1 MEEWR
6 RLKKICANP
15 NLLTEVSFSSHLE
28 YPDGSVPMV
37 AKTNTGRMSPVRAR
51 TLKEYDTQI
60 QELKKENFNL
70 KLRIYYLEE
79 RMNQKYGDEDV
90 FKTNIQLKVDV
101 ESLRNQL
108 ADKQKLLQHASVA
121 LEAMSASHQE
131 QLENEVAKVRE
142 DLEQKLESAEENL
155 EISDKRLKDA
165 LNRIQELE
173 DDVQKLATELHEAN
187 DRNKKFLFE
196 IEDVKK
202 KLAEKERQVGDLTGN
217 LRETEDKI
225 KEELDKLKRN
235 VSRKDRD
242 IQRLSVSMKEN
253 RNVDCSAF
261 LELTQ
266 LQDMVDDQR
275 LSLEKLQAK
284 SSQQEQEIQK
294 KNQMI
299 GKLEDLLRVKDQ
311 EIKNFSQKI
320 GELDN
325 KIAYLTEGKEKRSAL
340 IAGLTEKLKNAHNMN
355 ADLESRIEEL
365 ESELQDMQNKLAAAE
380 VEKNKEH
387 AALLETEDRVTL
399 LKDQIKLHEN
409 ELEKFVKTLGKKEG
423 ELAGFKELLKKA
435 DESLKQSEKAVENL
449 EEQIHKERQLAEERL
464 RDTEQKLK
472 ECTPEFK
479 KHLEGRTGE
488 IEKLKQALLEKEQK
502 IDAANMLVLSMQ
514 QKIAELEKELEERD
528 QKNKNALRNAD
539 IALQDALDGKASA
552 LEAKDRII
560 RRLQGSIE
568 SKEQELQVTFQ
579 QSPKTDDAK
588 IHHLQQQ
595 LREKDKLLE
604 EITADRKCVL
614 ERNDQELQA
623 LRQRLREREDAMD
636 DLSAKYKKE
645 LSNYRKE
652 IEDLQNEFIKK
663 EAEFLSKLKDLLNID
678 AICHRL
684 NITVSGDATLQQ
696 VLLEQMKDLLMKMRP
711 EPQGDRS
718 VIVEVNSSH
727 QHSPLNRTTATTTST
742 SENGTSSKHG
752 HSKIPVARKGSSEN
766 SDEVEML
773 KKRLIDAEAQIEYLN
788 KTLKATEETVHH
800 QTQKMKQYEGIL
812 VKHELLPTGLSPSN
826 SESNLFNLSPKRSPE
841 HVRSIENLTLGQ
853 NGNSITAR
861 SPSPPIS
868 LQLTME
874 PNTDQRDDIS
884 KLKDENTKLR
894 DQVEGYRRLVN
905 VLKSRSFSSEQNKT
919 VDVSAMQRSDKGQD
933 INQVEGQN
941 TDIQNIDS
949 RLDTWLMDIANFL
962 QELGQQDQDGGF
974 GGQGKPKISRL
985 RQGLAHARG
994 TIKSLSSAS
1003 VATQDGT
1010 VSSSNRVASNSFPQ
1024 NGSVDREDNRNDVF
1038 ITECGPKQG
1047 LQTSSE
1053 TPLPNEIHSHRDER
1067 MASTEQIRC
1076 RVVSGISDFG
1086 VSGKSYSTEV
1096 EMDNVSNNMQNIHSV
1111 HGNNSTGP
1119 RALYQ
1124 QFWRGS
1130 RMSSL
1135 GYSRLSN
1142 MFDSSAQH
1150 GRLADR
1156 EMSEETLT
1164 QSFLNEE
1171 HLPDFDQRSI
1181 SQLSDFSMYA
1191 DLDSDPRQSQAMPS
1205 LSEDKLK
1212 SRLSTMEQINK
1223 TMQEELTLYESLA
1236 RKSLGDTKMD
1246 VLLQHLEELRA
1257 LRIRM
1262 EKGLSG
1268 TGEIHEQM
1276 ASTLMEE
1283 QEKQKNTCLL
1293 IDQEA
1298 LIQDLQQL
1306 NFNLQQK
1313 IQQEEDNNKK
1323 QGLLLE
1329 ENVKK
1334 TECLWKENQQKEEEL
1349 LKSMTKIHEL
1359 ENLMKEYNNIEN
1371 LITQKQQEIE
1381 TCWTRNCELEATV
1394 KELESK
1400 LSLENPLKEKVAKL
1414 EIALKQYREN
1424 EGREQNL
1431 IKQYKDRLSEFEIR
1445 LTQYHDAEEH
1455 HLGLMSSLKEKR
1467 NHLEQQVKLL
1477 NEKDD
1482 KNQDIIKQK
1491 MHLIV
1496 EQKERISQ
1504 LESNIREH
1512 KEIQEKQREVANELR
1527 RQLKS
1532 QNEEMTHLQELLH
1545 KNESII
1551 FELKQA
1557 LERSKSQLNEEAQNL
1572 QAQVEVTDKFKK
1584 DLDDRN
1590 ERIKQLE
1597 SSIKDH
1603 LRKLEYKSTIITEQ
1617 KSKFED
1623 KLRIISQQKQDLD
1636 RQAET
1641 IRQHEEKGEKQEQVI
1656 QLLQEKIRQLEDKLH
1671 NIQSEGNTKLQV
1683 LESTL
1688 AKQNESVTTLTRK
1701 NEKLDK
1707 NAKILLKE
1715 LRKYQCEMKV
1725 AHSRLREKDDVNRS
1739 LKLELSVH
1747 ERLNEANK
1755 QGASSENYHGILL
1768 DLLKEVKLLR
1778 TQMELFIEAN
1788 ENLRKQM
1795 AELLHSKGS
1804 NRGKDESPAR
1814 SQGTD
1819 EPDGQ
1824 PTPEKLRSTEISTQ
1838 SEHQRSETDIPSAT
1852 DVDKLLSMSSMAFGR
1867 ESEGGLL
1874 VPEPIMKAPGLMDH
1888 FPSPDTTSSV
1898 DSGNIDEIDHLSEV
1912 GFGGS
1917 KSFGNNTWPIAQQD
1931 LPTPSSS
1938 KQMSLHSS
1946 LMMGSRTSL
1955 EKSPFCVPG
1964 PVYRQ
1969 TSLEGSLSYR
1979 VSDSPKYVSVTDIHR
1994 GLMPYKVDSD
2004 LRQLFAVGKIDD
2016 FEKLQKENRE
2026 SVVLLKGMEARVK
2039 ERLKFFQKMTTSEN
2053 VEYSTLKQL
2062 FMSMENLRICLAE
2075 EKSLIGC
2082 FWVTELPAPNEKG
2095 EFIDPKLHE
2104 ENAELRLQ
2112 LDLLIRK
2119 HEFMSSL
2126 VKDAN
2131 ECVHLANEEKLR
2143 MEEKIYQSL
2152 QETAEAVTQAKL
2164 NLEKQASRQNEMKKF
2179 IADGKQSSKSKG
2191 GNSQ

>member
-142 DLEQKLESAEENL
+142 DLEQKLESAEDNL

-165 LNRIQELE
+165 LNRVQELE
-173 DDVQKLATELHEAN
+173 DDIQKLATEFQEAN

-196 IEDVKK
+196 IEELKK

-217 LRETEDKI
+217 LRETEDKL
-225 KEELDKLKRN
+225 KEELDKLKTN

-242 IQRLSVSMKEN
+242 I
-253 RNVDCSAF
+253 
-261 LELTQ
+261 
-266 LQDMVDDQR
+266 QDMVDDQR
-275 LSLEKLQAK
+275 LSLEKMQAT
-284 SSQQEQEIQK
+284 SIQQEQQIQK

-299 GKLEDLLRVKDQ
+299 GKLEDLLREKDQ

-320 GELDN
+320 GELDK

-340 IAGLTEKLKNAHNMN
+340 IAGLTDKLKNAHNMN
-355 ADLESRIEEL
+355 ADLESRTEEL
-365 ESELQDMQNKLAAAE
+365 ESELRDMQNKLAASE
-380 VEKNKEH
+380 IEKNKVH
-387 AALLETEDRVTL
+387 AALLETEDRMTL
-399 LKDQIKLHEN
+399 FKDQIRLHEN
-409 ELEKFVKTLGKKEG
+409 EMEKLVKTLGKKEG

-435 DESLKQSEKAVENL
+435 EESLKQSEESVENL
-449 EEQIHKERQLAEERL
+449 EKQIHRERQLADERL
-464 RDTEQKLK
+464 RDTEQKVK
-472 ECTPEFK
+472 ECTPEFR
-479 KHLEGRTGE
+479 KHLEGRTIE
-488 IEKLKQALLEKEQK
+488 IEKFNQALQEKEQK
-502 IDAANMLVLSMQ
+502 VNAANMLLLSMQ
-514 QKIAELEKELEERD
+514 QKIADLEKELEERD
-528 QKNKNALRNAD
+528 EKNKNALRNAEK
-539 IALQDALDGKASA
+539 ALQDALDGKASA

-568 SKEQELQVTFQ
+568 SKEQELQETFQ

-604 EITADRKCVL
+604 EITADRNCVL
-614 ERNDQELQA
+614 ERRDQELQA

-636 DLSAKYKKE
+636 DLSEKYKKE
-645 LSNYRKE
+645 LRNYKKE
-652 IEDLQNEFIKK
+652 IEDLQNEFIRK
-663 EAEFLSKLKDLLNID
+663 EAEFLSKMKDLLNID

-684 NITVSGDATLQQ
+684 NITVSGDATLQLQ
-696 VLLEQMKDLLMKMRP
+696 EVLLEQMKDVLKMMHP

-718 VIVEVNSSH
+718 VVVEVNSTH
-727 QHSPLNRTTATTTST
+727 QLVPLDRTTGTANST
-742 SENGTSSKHG
+742 SENGTSSKQG
-752 HSKIPVARKGSSEN
+752 YSKIPVARKKLSEDN
-766 SDEVEML
+766 DEVEML
-773 KKRLIDAEAQIEYLN
+773 NKRLTDAEAQIEYLS
-788 KTLKATEETVHH
+788 KTLKATEEIVHQ
-800 QTQKMKQYEGIL
+800 QTQKMKHYKEIL
-812 VKHELLPTGLSPSN
+812 VEHELLPTHLSRSN
-826 SESNLFNLSPKRSPE
+826 SESSLLNWSPRSPE
-841 HVRSIENLTLGQ
+841 HVRSLDNLTLGQ
-853 NGNSITAR
+853 NGNSVMAT
-861 SPSPPIS
+861 SSFPPVS

-874 PNTDQRDDIS
+874 PNSDQRDEIS
-884 KLKDENTKLR
+884 ELKDENTRLR
-894 DQVEGYRRLVN
+894 DQVEGYRRLVT
-905 VLKSRSFSSEQNKT
+905 VLKSRCLSLEQNKT
-919 VDVSAMQRSDKGQD
+919 VDGSAMPSYDKDQD
-933 INQVEGQN
+933 QVEGQN
-941 TDIQNIDS
+941 TDIQNIDA
-949 RLDTWLMDIANFL
+949 RLDTWLKDIANFL

-974 GGQGKPKISRL
+974 RGQGKATISRL

-1024 NGSVDREDNRNDVF
+1024 NGSESVDRTDNRSDVF

-1047 LQTSSE
+1047 QQTASR
-1053 TPLPNEIHSHRDER
+1053 TPFPNVVDSHLDER
-1067 MASTEQIRC
+1067 EASTEQPRC
-1076 RVVSGISDFG
+1076 RVVSGVSDFG
-1086 VSGKSYSTEV
+1086 VSGKSYNTDV
-1096 EMDNVSNNMQNIHSV
+1096 EMDNVSNNTKNIHPL
-1111 HGNNSTGP
+1111 HGNSSTGP
-1119 RALYQ
+1119 KLPYQ
-1124 QFWRGS
+1124 QFWKVS

-1135 GYSRLSN
+1135 GYGRPSN
-1142 MFDSSAQH
+1142 MYDSNPQH

-1171 HLPDFDQRSI
+1171 QLPDLDQRSI
-1181 SQLSDFSMYA
+1181 SQLSDFSMYV
-1191 DLDSDPRQSQAMPS
+1191 DLDSDPGQSQALPS

-1223 TMQEELTLYESLA
+1223 TMQEELSLYESLA
-1236 RKSLGDTKMD
+1236 RKSIGDTKMD
-1246 VLLQHLEELRA
+1246 VLLQHLEELRE

-1268 TGEIHEQM
+1268 TGEIQEQM

-1298 LIQDLQQL
+1298 VIQDLQQL
-1306 NFNLQQK
+1306 IFNLQQK
-1313 IQQEEDNNKK
+1313 VQQEEENSRK
-1323 QGLLLE
+1323 QRHLLE
-1329 ENVKK
+1329 ENEKR
-1334 TECLWKENQQKEEEL
+1334 TECLWRENQEKEEDL

-1359 ENLMKEYNNIEN
+1359 EDLMKEYNNIEN
-1371 LITQKQQEIE
+1371 LITQKQHEIE
-1381 TCWTRNCELEATV
+1381 TCWARNHELEASV
-1394 KELESK
+1394 KELETK
-1400 LSLENPLKEKVAKL
+1400 LSLENPLKEKVSKL

-1424 EGREQNL
+1424 EGREQNI

-1445 LTQYHDAEEH
+1445 LTQYREAEEH
-1455 HLGLMSSLKEKR
+1455 HLGLMSSLKEKK

-1491 MHLIV
+1491 MHLLA

-1527 RQLKS
+1527 KQLKS
-1532 QNEEMTHLQELLH
+1532 QNEEMAHHQELLH
-1545 KNESII
+1545 KNESVI

-1557 LERSKSQLNEEAQNL
+1557 LESSKIQLTEEAQNL
-1572 QAQVEVTDKFKK
+1572 QAQIEVTDKFKK

-1597 SSIKDH
+1597 SSVKDH
-1603 LRKLEYKSTIITEQ
+1603 LRKLEHKTTIITEQ

-1623 KLRIISQQKQDLD
+1623 KLRIISQLKQDLD
-1636 RQAET
+1636 HQTET
-1641 IRQHEEKGEKQEQVI
+1641 IRQHEEKGEKQVQVI
-1656 QLLQEKIRQLEDKLH
+1656 QLLQEKIRQLEDKLQ
-1671 NIQSEGNTKLQV
+1671 NIQSEGNTKLHI
-1683 LESTL
+1683 LESSL
-1688 AKQNESVTTLTRK
+1688 AKQNEIVTTLTRK

-1707 NAKILLKE
+1707 NSKILLRE

-1725 AHSRLREKDDVNRS
+1725 THLRLREKDDVNRS

-1755 QGASSENYHGILL
+1755 QGASSESYHGILL

-1795 AELLHSKGS
+1795 AELLRSKGS
-1804 NRGKDESPAR
+1804 GNFSNLGKDESPAR

-1824 PTPEKLRSTEISTQ
+1824 PTPEKLRSTEISSH
-1838 SEHQRSETDIPSAT
+1838 SEHHRSEVDMPSAT
-1852 DVDKLLSMSSMAFGR
+1852 DVDKLLSMSSMAYGR

-1898 DSGNIDEIDHLSEV
+1898 DSGNIDEIDQLSEV
-1912 GFGGS
+1912 GYNGS

-1931 LPTPSSS
+1931 LSTPSSS

-1964 PVYRQ
+1964 PVYKQ
-1969 TSLEGSLSYR
+1969 TTLEGSLSYR
-1979 VSDSPKYVSVTDIHR
+1979 VSDSPKYVS

-2004 LRQLFAVGKIDD
+2004 LRLLFAVGKIDD
-2016 FEKLQKENRE
+2016 FEKLRKENGE

-2053 VEYSTLKQL
+2053 VEYSTLKEL

-2104 ENAELRLQ
+2104 DNAELRLQ
-2112 LDLLIRK
+2112 LDMLIRK
-2119 HEFMSSL
+2119 YEFMSSL

-2152 QETAEAVTQAKL
+2152 QETAEAVTRAKL
-2164 NLEKQASRQNEMKKF
+2164 NLEKQASRQNEVKK
-2179 IADGKQSSKSKG
+2179 IMTNGKQSAK
-2191 GNSQ
+2191 